1 MRHKTYLKPKPLII
15 ILHDYRSIKSLSPH
29 AFHAFITDGVKIKT
43 DGRATTDDC
52 QTDEDICLIAA
63 LKDIRCNDRF
73 W

>member
-15 ILHDYRSIKSLSPH
+15 ILHDCRSIKSLSPH

-52 QTDEDICLIAA
+52 QTDENICLIAA
-63 LKDIRCNDRF
+63 LNDIRYNDRF

>member
-1 MRHKTYLKPKPLII
+1 M
-15 ILHDYRSIKSLSPH
+15 LS
-29 AFHAFITDGVKIKT
+29 AFITDGVKIKT

-52 QTDEDICLIAA
+52 QTDEDISLIAA